1 MISKREVKRDSKRMV
16 MIRVF
21 EILKLTETDLELKAV
36 EQLDLTKEGEE
47 LWRSK
52 RDAVYSYKRK
62 TEEE

>member
-1 MISKREVKRDSKRMV
+1 MV

-36 EQLDLTKEGEE
+36 EQLALTKEGEE
-47 LWRSK
+47 FWRSK

>member
-1 MISKREVKRDSKRMV
+1 MV

-36 EQLDLTKEGEE
+36 EQLDLTREGEE